1 MANGKC
7 ADFKSNY
14 QETGSF
20 LFYLIHPPG
29 LPFEMRGDKLFE
41 GHAIQDMLDAVLGG
55 RFPKIVQ
62 SSVTDEGHD

>member
-29 LPFEMRGDKLFE
+29 LPFEMHGDELFE
-41 GHAIQDMLDAVLGG
+41 GYA
-55 RFPKIVQ
+55 
-62 SSVTDEGHD
+62 TNE